1 MNIYDYLNDKYKEV
15 SKNLV
20 NGALNC
26 FFKRYSGQHN
36 IEYIPQK
43 TEAKDFFDVLAE
55 KSDEE
60 LLTLRNMGI
69 NKVRFLRQALADWD
83 AEMGIERTESM
94 LHIRNVQIYDLADS
108 VRASKFPMSV
118 DPDSESSVDGV
129 RQDKL
134 AQCKPGTGHDN
145 FLQGIRVAF
154 DMDITAKAL
163 VEAERYHFFDIVSST
178 STMHRITK
186 FDLDKCYCKYVD
198 AGMRVVMKRLV
209 NAYNEAPSDEN
220 YLKILY
226 SNPAGFIYTIRFT
239 TNYRQLKTIYIQR
252 KNHRLPEWRE
262 FCKWIE
268 TLPHS
273 EWITGEDNND
283 THDQDS

>member
-1 MNIYDYLNDKYKEV
+1 MNIYDYLRDKYPEANKSLTGGAVNAFLRSYIGRGNMANEPF
-15 SKNLV
+15 LV
-20 NGALNC
+20 EPG
-26 FFKRYSGQHN
+26 
-36 IEYIPQK
+36 
-43 TEAKDFFDVLAE
+43 DFFDVLAE

-69 NKVRFLRQALADWD
+69 NKIRFLRKALKDWD
-83 AEMGIERTESM
+83 EEMGIERNESM
-94 LHIRNVQIYDLADS
+94 LHIRNVQVYDLADS
-108 VRASKFPMSV
+108 IRASKFPMSV
-118 DPDSESSVDGV
+118 DPDGESSVEGD

-178 STMHRITK
+178 STMHRITS

-198 AGMRVVMKRLV
+198 AGMRVIMKRLV
-209 NAYNEAPSDEN
+209 NAYNEDPSDEN

-273 EWITGEDNND
+273 EWITVREEI
-283 THDQDS
+283 

>member
-1 MNIYDYLNDKYKEV
+1 MKIYDYLNDKYKEV

-26 FFKRYSGQHN
+26 FFKRYSGQGN
-36 IEYIPQK
+36 IGYVPQE

-60 LLTLRNMGI
+60 LLRLRNMGI

-83 AEMGIERTESM
+83 AEMGIERTDSM
-94 LHIRNVQIYDLADS
+94 LHIRNIQIYDLADS

-145 FLQGIRVAF
+145 FMQGIRVAF

-209 NAYNEAPSDEN
+209 NTYNEDPSDEN

-273 EWITGEDNND
+273 EWITGGDND
-283 THDQDS
+283 ATYD

>member
-1 MNIYDYLNDKYKEV
+1 MNIYEYMHEKYPETNK
-15 SKNLV
+15 SLS
-20 NGALNC
+20 NGAVNAFLR
-26 FFKRYSGQHN
+26 RYTGCGN
-36 IEYIPQK
+36 IANEPHLVK
-43 TEAKDFFDVLAE
+43 PGDFFDVLAD

-69 NKVRFLRQALADWD
+69 NKIRFLRQALADWD
-83 AEMGIERTESM
+83 AEMGIERSESM
-94 LHIRNVQIYDLADS
+94 LHIRNVQVYDLADS

-118 DPDSESSVDGV
+118 DPDSESGVDGV
-129 RQDKL
+129 RQGKL

-198 AGMRVVMKRLV
+198 AGMRVIMKRLV
-209 NAYNEAPSDEN
+209 NTYNEDPSDEN

-252 KNHRLPEWRE
+252 ENHRLPEWRE
-262 FCKWIE
+262 FCKWIK

-273 EWITGEDNND
+273 EWITGITWGGE
-283 THDQDS
+283 

>member
-1 MNIYDYLNDKYKEV
+1 MNIYEYLYEKYPEA
-15 SKNLV
+15 SKSLTSGAANAFLRRYIGSGNMANEPHLV
-20 NGALNC
+20 KPG
-26 FFKRYSGQHN
+26 
-36 IEYIPQK
+36 
-43 TEAKDFFDVLAE
+43 DFFDVLAE

-69 NKVRFLRQALADWD
+69 NKVRFLRQALKDWD
-83 AEMGIERTESM
+83 EGMGIERTESM
-94 LHIRNVQIYDLADS
+94 LHIRNIQVYDLADS
-108 VRASKFPMSV
+108 IRASKFPMSV

-209 NAYNEAPSDEN
+209 NTYNEDPSDEN

-273 EWITGEDNND
+273 EWITGG
-283 THDQDS
+283 DSNAAHNLD